1 MFFVANFFSPF
12 HFSWFLLHLHAHFI
26 YVHLPGEEM
35 GRTNKPTD
43 DNSENKKCFWVIPRK
58 NDRFLQE
65 KMFLFPSSAFLAG
78 KQNEFNSRSNFIV
91 TKTYGDLWVLQTS
104 LPNYLQDWKL
114 GINNLPRLSANRIQI
129 VHFLT
134 GYTYFFY
141 YFQTFIR
148 KLNLYTIPVV
158 MQPEEAC
165 LRWSCVSRE
174 LNQKT
179 FRGPFQ
185 SKPFCDSIA
194 LLHVIAYVK
203 NTQDCHS

>member
-1 MFFVANFFSPF
+1 MFFVADFFFTVSF

-26 YVHLPGEEM
+26 YVHLRGEEM

-114 GINNLPRLSANRIQI
+114 GINNLPWLSASRIKI
-129 VHFLT
+129 AHFLT
-134 GYTYFFY
+134 GYIYLLLFPDFY
-141 YFQTFIR
+141 KEIKFVHHPCSYAARGSLIEVVLHEQRAEPEDLQRSLLIWII
-148 KLNLYTIPVV
+148 LWLYCI
-158 MQPEEAC
+158 A
-165 LRWSCVSRE
+165 SCHCR
-174 LNQKT
+174 
-179 FRGPFQ
+179 
-185 SKPFCDSIA
+185 
-194 LLHVIAYVK
+194 H
-203 NTQDCHS
+203 